1 VWAIVGG
8 FAELFGAFS
17 LSSGWLGVTG
27 VLSIVAGIVLI
38 AWPGI
43 GAVSLAIVVGA
54 YLAVYGIVLLASAAT
69 SPSGERVGDP
79 LVDS

>member
-1 VWAIVGG
+1 MGHLRRLRRALGRVQ
-8 FAELFGAFS
+8 

-27 VLSIVAGIVLI
+27 VLSIATGILLV

-54 YLAVYGIVLLASAAT
+54 YLAAYGVVLLVSAAKA
-69 SPSGERVGDP
+69 PRGQRVAEP
-79 LVDS
+79 LTGA